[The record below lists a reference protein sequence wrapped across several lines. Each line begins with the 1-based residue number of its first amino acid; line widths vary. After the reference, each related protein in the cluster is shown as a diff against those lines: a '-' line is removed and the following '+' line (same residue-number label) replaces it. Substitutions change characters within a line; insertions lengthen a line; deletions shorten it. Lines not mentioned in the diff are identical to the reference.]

1 MEATALCITLW
12 MTVFLQL
19 CEQKVDADVWIE
31 PSRLQVFEY
40 EPFSLRCVG
49 FDGLTD
55 VNISR
60 RNKAGKETCDGSKWG
75 SLNETNCTITSP
87 YKEDSGDYWCETRG
101 KKSDYVNVIITAG
114 SVILESPVLPVME
127 GESVT
132 LSCRN
137 KTTTS
142 SILSA
147 DFYKDGRLIRSSSTG
162 NITIHRVSKSDEG
175 LYKCSISEGGES
187 PESRLAVRAGS
198 VILESPVLPVMEGE
212 SVTLSCRKKTITSSI
227 LSADFYKDGRLI
239 RRSST
244 GNITIQRVSKSD
256 EGLYKCSISEG
267 GESPES
273 WLAVRVSAKETSST
287 LSPWIF
293 VSVSS
298 MLLLLAVGIHRFYRS
313 YRHRVSVEAS
323 AVDSGQ
329 MLYAVVSKTRKKKGV
344 DQSYPTPVYYT
355 LGPGETQQQEPSV
368 TEDALYSTIQP
379 LKMEI

>member
-12 MTVFLQL
+12 VTVFLQL
-19 CEQKVDADVWIE
+19 CEQKVDTDVWIE

-40 EPFSLRCVG
+40 EPVSLRCVG

-55 VNISR
+55 VNILR
-60 RNKAGKETCDGSKWG
+60 WNKAGKETCDGSIWG
-75 SLNETNCTITSP
+75 SLNETTCNIKSP
-87 YKEDSGDYWCETRG
+87 YKEDSGDYWCEAGG

-142 SILSA
+142 SFLSA

-162 NITIHRVSKSDEG
+162 IITIHRVSKSDEG

-187 PESRLAVRAGS
+187 PESRLAVRA
-198 VILESPVLPVMEGE
+198 
-212 SVTLSCRKKTITSSI
+212 
-227 LSADFYKDGRLI
+227 KD
-239 RRSST
+239 S
-244 GNITIQRVSKSD
+244 
-256 EGLYKCSISEG
+256 
-267 GESPES
+267 
-273 WLAVRVSAKETSST
+273 SST

-298 MLLLLAVGIHRFYRS
+298 MLLLLAVGIHRFCKS
-313 YRHRVSVEAS
+313 YRHRVFLCLSTKTPGPADHHTVEAR

-329 MLYAVVSKTRKKKGV
+329 MTSAVVSKNRKKKGV
-344 DQSYPTPVYYT
+344 DQSFPTAVYYT

-368 TEDALYSTIQP
+368 AEDAFYSTISP
-379 LKMEI
+379 LKMEL

>member
-187 PESRLAVRAGS
+187 PESRLAVRA
-198 VILESPVLPVMEGE
+198 
-212 SVTLSCRKKTITSSI
+212 
-227 LSADFYKDGRLI
+227 
-239 RRSST
+239 
-244 GNITIQRVSKSD
+244 
-256 EGLYKCSISEG
+256 
-267 GESPES
+267 
-273 WLAVRVSAKETSST
+273 KETSST

-313 YRHRVSVEAS
+313 YRHRVLLCLSTLTPGPAEHHTVSVEAS